1 MKDVKNACKRLRNS
15 PTFSWISSAQ
25 WRKVESKLK
34 ASNLFSSFIVS
45 SNRNRSALVRELLCN
60 NSLFVGQLY
69 EDKSLALRARDF
81 IFFTT
86 DLQTV
91 NYYTTI
97 HC

>member
-1 MKDVKNACKRLRNS
+1 MMK
-15 PTFSWISSAQ
+15 T
-25 WRKVESKLK
+25 
-34 ASNLFSSFIVS
+34 SNLFLSFIVS
-45 SNRNRSALVRELLCN
+45 LNRNKSALVRELCN

-69 EDKSLALRARDF
+69 EDKSLALRARDL

-97 HC
+97 H